1 MATSRSEKQRED
13 KGRTRQAPHQDQSPA
28 HLPPLPPN
36 PRPPKEAGPQHHS
49 RAAELRVILTRASHE
64 YYVLDS
70 PTMSDAEYDRL
81 FRELQELEQNFPECL
96 APDSPTL
103 RIGAEPQSQLAKHD
117 HLQPMLSLGNAFDDE
132 ELRAWEERLVRLAG
146 GDVAKSGYTA
156 ELKIDGTAV
165 ALTYE
170 NQLFVKGATRG
181 NGIIGEDVTVN
192 LRTVRD
198 VPLRLHES
206 APKGRIEVRGE
217 IYFPFARFEEMNE
230 ARARAGDPVFANPRN
245 AAAGSLR
252 MLDPAI
258 TASRPLRFF
267 GYSVAAPDGEEL
279 PFETQTELLDALVQ
293 WGVPVAPHRMR
304 AKTLAEVEKWAYDLE
319 HNIRSE
325 LNFAI
330 DGAVVKVDSL
340 RLQDEL
346 GVVGGREPRW
356 AIARKFA
363 PDIAE
368 TKLLAIEVNV
378 GRTGA
383 LNPFAVLEP
392 VEIGGVIVKL
402 ATLHNEDLVIAKDLR
417 VGDWVQ
423 VKRAGEVIP
432 QIIAPIPDKRTGS
445 EKPWRMPK
453 KCPVCGTPVTREEDE
468 AAIYCPN
475 IACPGRQLEGLV
487 HFTSRGAMD
496 IRGLSYARIQ
506 QLVEE
511 GLVKDPGDLYG
522 LTRDQLLGLEGY
534 ADKGA
539 DALIAAIQTSKSQPL
554 SRLLNALGI
563 RHVGSIAAQL
573 LAQHFGTLDAVMSA
587 SADDILNVRGIGST
601 IANGVVAYFSNPAG
615 RALVEK
621 LRSHGLTFT
630 EPRAVAAGGA
640 LSGKTVVIT
649 GTLPTLSRSKATAII
664 EAAGGR
670 VTGSV
675 SKSTDFL
682 VAGEDAGSKLEKAKT
697 LGVEVIDEAE
707 LLRRVKSPATS
718 SA

>member
-1 MATSRSEKQRED
+1 
-13 KGRTRQAPHQDQSPA
+13 
-28 HLPPLPPN
+28 
-36 PRPPKEAGPQHHS
+36 
-49 RAAELRVILTRASHE
+49 
-64 YYVLDS
+64 
-70 PTMSDAEYDRL
+70 MSDVDYDKL
-81 FRELQELEQNFPECL
+81 FRELQELERNFPECL
-96 APDSPTL
+96 TPDSPTL
-103 RIGAEPQSQLAKHD
+103 RIGAEPQSQLAKHE
-117 HLQPMLSLGNAFDDE
+117 HIRPMLSLNNAFNDE
-132 ELRAWEERLVRLAG
+132 ELREWEERLVRIVG
-146 GDVAKSGYTA
+146 SDVAKSGYTA

-165 ALTYE
+165 ALTYQ
-170 NQLFVKGATRG
+170 NHVFVMGATRG
-181 NGIIGEDVTVN
+181 NGTIGEDVTVN

-206 APKGRIEVRGE
+206 APEGRIEIRGE
-217 IYFPFARFEEMNE
+217 IYFPFDRFEEMNE

-267 GYSVAAPDGEEL
+267 GYSVAVPDGDDL
-279 PFETQTELLDALVQ
+279 PFETQTELLDALAE
-293 WGVPVAPHRMR
+293 WGVPVAPHRKQ
-304 AKTLAEVEKWAYDLE
+304 AKTLAEVEKWAHEIE
-319 HNIRSE
+319 HRIRGE

-330 DGAVVKVDSL
+330 DGGVVKVDSL
-340 RLQDEL
+340 RLQEEL

-368 TKLLAIEVNV
+368 TRLLDIQVNV

-383 LNPFAVLEP
+383 INPFAVLEP
-392 VEIGGVIVKL
+392 VEIGGVVVKL
-402 ATLHNEDLVIAKDLR
+402 ATLHNEDLIAAKDLR

-453 KCPVCGTPVTREEDE
+453 KCPVCGTPLTREEDE

-475 IACPGRQLEGLV
+475 VACPGRQLEGLV

-506 QLVEE
+506 QLLDQ
-511 GLVKDPGDLYG
+511 GLIHDPGDLYA
-522 LTRDQLLGLEGY
+522 LTREQLLELEGY
-534 ADKGA
+534 ADKGT
-539 DALIAAIQTSKSQPL
+539 DALIAAIEASKSQPL
-554 SRLLNALGI
+554 QRLLNALGI
-563 RHVGSIAAQL
+563 RHVGAIAAQL
-573 LAQHFGTLDAVMSA
+573 LAQHFGTLDAIMAA

-601 IANGVVAYFSNPAG
+601 IANGVVAYFSDPSG
-615 RALVEK
+615 QRLVEK
-621 LRSHGLTFT
+621 LRRNGVNFT
-630 EPRAVAAGGA
+630 EPRAVVAGGP

-649 GTLPTLSRSKATAII
+649 GTLPTLSRSKATATI

-682 VAGEDAGSKLEKAKT
+682 LAGEEAGSKLEKAKT
-697 LGVEVIDEAE
+697 LGVEIIDEAE
-707 LLRRVKSPATS
+707 LLRRVDSSATS
-718 SA
+718 SL

>member
-1 MATSRSEKQRED
+1 
-13 KGRTRQAPHQDQSPA
+13 
-28 HLPPLPPN
+28 
-36 PRPPKEAGPQHHS
+36 
-49 RAAELRVILTRASHE
+49 
-64 YYVLDS
+64 
-70 PTMSDAEYDRL
+70 MSDAQYDTL
-81 FRELQELEQNFPECL
+81 FRELQEIEKAFPDCIS
-96 APDSPTL
+96 PDSPTL
-103 RIGAEPQSQLAKHD
+103 RIGAEPQSQLSKHE
-117 HLQPMLSLGNAFDDE
+117 HMRTMLSLSNAFDDE
-132 ELRAWEERLVRLAG
+132 ELRGWEERLVRIAG
-146 GDVAKSGYTA
+146 EDVAKSGYTA

-170 NQLFVKGATRG
+170 NQVFVMGATRG
-181 NGIIGEDVTVN
+181 NGTIGEDVTVN

-198 VPLRLHES
+198 IPLRLHES

-217 IYFPFARFEEMNE
+217 IYFPFDRFEEMNE

-279 PFETQTELLDALVQ
+279 PFETQSELLDVLAE
-293 WGVPVAPHRMR
+293 WGVPVAPHRRR
-304 AKTLAEVEKWAYDLE
+304 AKTLAEVEKWAHDLE
-319 HNIRSE
+319 HKIRGQ
-325 LNFAI
+325 LNFGI
-330 DGAVVKVDSL
+330 DGGVVKIDSL

-383 LNPFAVLEP
+383 MNPFAVLEP
-392 VEIGGVIVKL
+392 VEIGGVVVRQ
-402 ATLHNEDLVIAKDLR
+402 ATLHNEDLIISKDLR

-432 QIIAPIPDKRTGS
+432 QIIAPIPEKRTGS
-445 EKPWRMPK
+445 EVPWRMPK
-453 KCPVCGTPVTREEDE
+453 NCPVCGTPATREEDE

-506 QLVEE
+506 QLVQE
-511 GLVKDPGDLYG
+511 GLVSDPGDLYA
-522 LTRDQLLGLEGY
+522 LTLDKLLELEGY

-539 DALIAAIQTSKSQPL
+539 DALISAIRASKSQPL
-554 SRLLNALGI
+554 SHLLHGLGI

-573 LAQHFGTLDAVMSA
+573 LAEHFGTLDALMSA
-587 SADDILNVRGIGST
+587 SADDILNVRGIGAT
-601 IANGVVAYFSNPAG
+601 IANGVVAYFSDPAG
-615 RALVEK
+615 RTLVEK
-621 LRSHGLTFT
+621 LRARGVNFT
-630 EPRAVAAGGA
+630 EPRAVVAGGPF
-640 LSGKTVVIT
+640 SGKTAVIT
-649 GTLPTLSRSKATAII
+649 GTLPTLSRARATSVI

-675 SKSTDFL
+675 SKSTSFL
-682 VAGEDAGSKLEKAKT
+682 VAGEEAGSKLEKAKS
-697 LGVEVIDEAE
+697 LGVEIIDEAE
-707 LLRRVKSPATS
+707 LLRRIASTATS
-718 SA
+718 SQ

>member
-1 MATSRSEKQRED
+1 
-13 KGRTRQAPHQDQSPA
+13 
-28 HLPPLPPN
+28 
-36 PRPPKEAGPQHHS
+36 
-49 RAAELRVILTRASHE
+49 
-64 YYVLDS
+64 
-70 PTMSDAEYDRL
+70 MSDAQYDTL
-81 FRELQELEQNFPECL
+81 FRDLQEIEKAFPDCIS
-96 APDSPTL
+96 PDSPTL
-103 RIGAEPQSQLAKHD
+103 RIGAEPQSQLSKHE
-117 HLQPMLSLGNAFDDE
+117 HMRTMLSLANAFDDE
-132 ELRAWEERLVRLAG
+132 ELRGWEERLVRIAG
-146 GDVAKSGYTA
+146 EDVAKSGYTV

-170 NQLFVKGATRG
+170 NQVFVIGATRG
-181 NGIIGEDVTVN
+181 NGTIGEDVTVN

-198 VPLRLHES
+198 VPLRLRES

-217 IYFPFARFEEMNE
+217 IYFPFDRFEEMNE

-279 PFETQTELLDALVQ
+279 PFETQSELLDALAEG
-293 WGVPVAPHRMR
+293 GVPVAPHRRR
-304 AKTLAEVEKWAYDLE
+304 AKTLAEVEKWAHDLE
-319 HNIRSE
+319 HKIRGQ
-325 LNFAI
+325 LNFGI
-330 DGAVVKVDSL
+330 DGGVVKIDSL

-383 LNPFAVLEP
+383 MNPFAVLEP
-392 VEIGGVIVKL
+392 VEIGGVVVRQ
-402 ATLHNEDLVIAKDLR
+402 ATLHNEDLIISKDLR

-432 QIIAPIPDKRTGS
+432 QIIAPIPEKRTGS
-445 EKPWRMPK
+445 EVPWRMPRN
-453 KCPVCGTPVTREEDE
+453 CPVCGTPATREEDE

-506 QLVEE
+506 QLVQE
-511 GLVKDPGDLYG
+511 GLVSDPGDLYA
-522 LTRDQLLGLEGY
+522 LTLDKLLELEGY

-539 DALIAAIQTSKSQPL
+539 DALITAIQVSRSQPL
-554 SRLLNALGI
+554 SHLLHGLGI

-573 LAQHFGTLDAVMSA
+573 LAEQFGTLDALMSA
-587 SADDILNVRGIGST
+587 SADDILNVRGIGAT
-601 IANGVVAYFSNPAG
+601 IANGVVAYFSDPAG
-615 RALVEK
+615 RTLVEK
-621 LRSHGLTFT
+621 LRARGVNFT
-630 EPRAVAAGGA
+630 EPRAVVAGGPF
-640 LSGKTVVIT
+640 SGKTAVIT
-649 GTLPTLSRSKATAII
+649 GTLPTLSRARATSVI

-670 VTGSV
+670 ITGSV
-675 SKSTDFL
+675 SKSTSFL
-682 VAGEDAGSKLEKAKT
+682 VAGEEAGSKLEKAKS
-697 LGVEVIDEAE
+697 LGVEIIDEAE
-707 LLRRVKSPATS
+707 LLRRIASTATS
-718 SA
+718 SK

>member
-1 MATSRSEKQRED
+1 
-13 KGRTRQAPHQDQSPA
+13 
-28 HLPPLPPN
+28 
-36 PRPPKEAGPQHHS
+36 
-49 RAAELRVILTRASHE
+49 
-64 YYVLDS
+64 
-70 PTMSDAEYDRL
+70 MSDAQYDTL
-81 FRELQELEQNFPECL
+81 FRDLQEIEKAFPDCIS
-96 APDSPTL
+96 PDSPTL
-103 RIGAEPQSQLAKHD
+103 RIGAEPQSQLSKHE
-117 HLQPMLSLGNAFDDE
+117 HMRTMLSLSNAFDDE
-132 ELRAWEERLVRLAG
+132 ELRGWEERLVRIAG
-146 GDVAKSGYTA
+146 EDVAKSGYTV

-170 NQLFVKGATRG
+170 NQVFVIGATRG
-181 NGIIGEDVTVN
+181 NGTIGEDVTVN

-198 VPLRLHES
+198 VPLRLRES

-217 IYFPFARFEEMNE
+217 IYFPFDRFEEMNE
-230 ARARAGDPVFANPRN
+230 ARARAGDPLFANPRN

-279 PFETQTELLDALVQ
+279 PFETQSELLDALAE
-293 WGVPVAPHRMR
+293 WGVPVAPHRRR
-304 AKTLAEVEKWAYDLE
+304 AKTLAEVEKWAHDLE
-319 HNIRSE
+319 HKIRGQ
-325 LNFAI
+325 LNFGI
-330 DGAVVKVDSL
+330 DGGVVKIDSL

-383 LNPFAVLEP
+383 MNPFAVLEP
-392 VEIGGVIVKL
+392 VEIGGVVVRQ
-402 ATLHNEDLVIAKDLR
+402 ATLHNEDLIISKDLR

-432 QIIAPIPDKRTGS
+432 QIIAPIPEKRTGS
-445 EKPWRMPK
+445 EVPWRMPK
-453 KCPVCGTPVTREEDE
+453 NCPVCGTPATREEDE

-475 IACPGRQLEGLV
+475 IACPGRQIEGLV

-506 QLVEE
+506 QLVQE
-511 GLVKDPGDLYG
+511 GLVRDPGDLYA
-522 LTRDQLLGLEGY
+522 LTLDKLLELEGY
-534 ADKGA
+534 ADKAA
-539 DALIAAIQTSKSQPL
+539 DALISAIQVSRSQPL
-554 SRLLNALGI
+554 SRLLHGLGI

-573 LAQHFGTLDAVMSA
+573 LAEHFGTLDTLMSA
-587 SADDILNVRGIGST
+587 SADDILNVRGIGAT
-601 IANGVVAYFSNPAG
+601 IANGVVSYFSDPAG
-615 RALVEK
+615 RTLVEK
-621 LRSHGLTFT
+621 LRARSVNFT
-630 EPRAVAAGGA
+630 EPRAVVAGGPF
-640 LSGKTVVIT
+640 SGKTAVIT
-649 GTLPTLSRSKATAII
+649 GTLPTLSRARATSVI

-675 SKSTDFL
+675 SKSTSFL
-682 VAGEDAGSKLEKAKT
+682 VAGEEAGSKLEKAKS
-697 LGVEVIDEAE
+697 LGVEIIDEAE
-707 LLRRVKSPATS
+707 LLRRVASTATS
-718 SA
+718 SQ

>member
-1 MATSRSEKQRED
+1 
-13 KGRTRQAPHQDQSPA
+13 
-28 HLPPLPPN
+28 
-36 PRPPKEAGPQHHS
+36 
-49 RAAELRVILTRASHE
+49 
-64 YYVLDS
+64 
-70 PTMSDAEYDRL
+70 MSDAEYDKL
-81 FRELQELEQNFPECL
+81 FRELQELEKRFPECQT
-96 APDSPTL
+96 PDSPTL
-103 RIGAEPQSQLAKHD
+103 RIGAEPQSAWTKHQ
-117 HLQPMLSLGNAFDDE
+117 HLRPMLSLGNAFDDQ
-132 ELRAWEERLVRLAG
+132 ELRDWEERLIRIAGDDVR
-146 GDVAKSGYTA
+146 KSGYTA

-170 NQLFVKGATRG
+170 NQVFVQGATRG
-181 NGIIGEDVTVN
+181 NGSVGEDVTVN

-198 VPLRLHES
+198 IPLRLHES
-206 APKGRIEVRGE
+206 APKSRIEIRGE
-217 IYFPFARFEEMNE
+217 VYFPFSRFEEMNE
-230 ARARAGDPVFANPRN
+230 ARARAGEPVFANPRN

-252 MLDPAI
+252 MLDPAV

-267 GYSVAAPDGEEL
+267 GYSVAVPDGDDL
-279 PFETQTELLDALVQ
+279 PFESQTELLDALAE
-293 WGVPVAPHRMR
+293 WGVPVAPHRKR
-304 AKTLAEVEKWAYDLE
+304 AKTLEEVEKWAYDLE

-325 LNFAI
+325 LDFGI
-330 DGAVVKVDSL
+330 DGGVVKVDSL
-340 RLQDEL
+340 ALQEEL

-368 TKLLAIEVNV
+368 TKLLDIQVNV

-383 LNPFAVLEP
+383 INPFAVLEP
-392 VEIGGVIVKL
+392 VEIGGVTVKL
-402 ATLHNEDLVIAKDLR
+402 ATLHNEDFIRAKALR
-417 VGDWVQ
+417 IGDTVQ

-432 QIIAPIPDKRTGS
+432 QIISRVPEPAQDRKRIWTMPDK
-445 EKPWRMPK
+445 
-453 KCPVCGTPVTREEDE
+453 CPSCSTPLTRDPDE

-496 IRGLSYARIQ
+496 IRGLSYARIE
-506 QLVEE
+506 QLVNE

-522 LTRDQLLGLEGY
+522 LSREQLLELEGY

-539 DALIAAIQTSKSQPL
+539 DALISAIQSSKSQPL
-554 SRLLNALGI
+554 NRLLSALGI
-563 RHVGSIAAQL
+563 RHVGSIAAQV
-573 LAQHFGTLDAVMSA
+573 LAQHFGTMDALMQA
-587 SADDILNVRGIGST
+587 SADDILNIRGIGST
-601 IANGVVAYFSNPAG
+601 IANGVAAYFSDPAG
-615 RALVEK
+615 KRLIEK
-621 LRSHGLTFT
+621 MRGYGLNFT

-649 GTLPTLSRSKATAII
+649 GTLPTMSRTKATELI
-664 EAAGGR
+664 ESAGGR

-682 VAGEDAGSKLEKAKT
+682 LAGEEAGSKLDKAKS

-707 LLRRVKSPATS
+707 LLRRIGSVATS